1 MINAFQLVV
10 HLPLYNV
17 TIPANAMILFNELHH
32 VVSFDYFEKIYPDF
46 ARDMHIT
53 ETRPYNIR
61 FERLGYEE
69 RNIIANMGSIVLLMA
84 LILLKVLITIL
95 VSFIQRCRHKKGEI
109 TLNTHDHSRSCLRFC
124 GRCQVHLWLTHQ
136 TNIDLTFRFM
146 IETVF
151 EILLCVII
159 GLGFQRAVEEQDL
172 KM

>member
-17 TIPANAMILFNELHH
+17 TIPANAMMLFNELHH

-46 ARDMHIT
+46 ARDMYIT
-53 ETRPYNIR
+53 ETKPFNIR

-69 RNIIANMGSIVLLMA
+69 RNIIANMGSIVVLMA
-84 LILLKVLITIL
+84 LILTKVLITVL
-95 VSFIQRCRHKKGEI
+95 VSLIRSCKRKKGEI
-109 TLNTHDHSRSCLRFC
+109 VFNRYDHSRSCLRFC
-124 GRCQVHLWLTHQ
+124 SRCQVHLWLTHQ

-159 GLGFQRAVEEQDL
+159 GLGFQQAVEESDL
-172 KM
+172 NM